1 MEVNTLSHLC
11 PLLAAAGEPLQQFL
25 SGMSGFLGGY
35 YITLAVMNG
44 VMALYLWQK
53 KDDPGKALVWVFVAG
68 LFVILAPLAAS
79 GYPSMVPHLPQ
90 FIQDSVNWGLGRVQP
105 HWASGWPQ
113 PLLDAINWAA
123 GPTIYTVG
131 IAAFL
136 GVMFVFRRFFVQPLV
151 AWALLDLSLLAM
163 GLAMADPNFAAIV
176 TKPDNVPI
184 VSMVFLLGYFTWLG
198 AYKAVQNDDRMA
210 RGEPPL
216 EKLDDEKVLVWPDLV
231 YTELICMIALT
242 ALLLVWAI
250 VLKAP
255 LEEPASSV
263 KTPNPSK
270 APWYFLGL
278 QEMLVYFDP
287 WYAGVVLPSL
297 VIFGLM
303 AIPYLDFNK
312 QGNGYYTIDQRKFS
326 YLVFQFGFLV
336 LWVTLIILGTFLRG
350 PNWNIFGLFEQWD
363 AHKVDVLNNKNL
375 SYIFWV
381 NGLNMSLPQAP
392 TGASGGTQFLYIL
405 LREAPGIIA
414 VLAYFI
420 ILPPLLAVTVFRKF
434 FVKLGFIRYMVMSN
448 LLLLMMTLPMKM
460 VLRWTLN
467 LKYIIAIPEYFL
479 NF

>member
-1 MEVNTLSHLC
+1 MLNFGC
-11 PLLAAAGEPLQQFL
+11 AALIAEAEANMPQFL
-25 SGMSGFLGGY
+25 EGISGFLGGY
-35 YITLAVMNG
+35 YIVLALMNAVM
-44 VMALYLWQK
+44 AYYLWQRRSNLRA
-53 KDDPGKALVWVFVAG
+53 ALVWVIVAAVFVV
-68 LFVILAPLAAS
+68 LSPLAAS
-79 GYPSMVPHLPQ
+79 GNPGMMPQLPQ
-90 FIQDSVNWGLGRVQP
+90 SIRNAVNW
-105 HWASGWPQ
+105 
-113 PLLDAINWAA
+113 IT
-123 GPTIYTVG
+123 GPTVYS
-131 IAAFL
+131 L
-136 GVMFVFRRFFVQPLV
+136 GTSSMLIIFFVFRRFFTKPLV
-151 AWALLDLSLLAM
+151 AWALLNASLLLM

-184 VSMVFLLGYFTWLG
+184 VSMVFLLGYFTWLA
-198 AYKAVQNDDRMA
+198 AYKAVQNDDRTA
-210 RGEPPL
+210 RGEVPL

-231 YTELICMIALT
+231 YTELICMIAIT

-250 VLKAP
+250 ALRAP
-255 LEEPASSV
+255 LEEPANSV

-312 QGNGYYTIDQRKFS
+312 QGNGYYTINQRKFS
-326 YLVFQFGFLV
+326 YIVFQFGFLE

-350 PNWNIFGLFEQWD
+350 PNWNIFGPFEAWD
-363 AHKVDVLNNKNL
+363 AHKVLVLNNVNL
-375 SYIFWV
+375 SQYFWI
-381 NGLNMSLPQAP
+381 NGLNTALPKAP
-392 TGASGGTQFLYIL
+392 TGSSGGTEFLYIL
-405 LREAPGIIA
+405 LRESPGIIA

-420 ILPPLLAVTVFRKF
+420 ILPPLMAVTFFRKY
-434 FVKLGFIRYMVMSN
+434 FVKLGFLRYMIMSN
-448 LLLLMMTLPMKM
+448 LLLLMMTLPIKM